1 MKITAL
7 LLSLIIVASPIS
19 YGAEM
24 EEIPGKTITLESLVE
39 MFNNIENQAQWDISK
54 NMLWG
59 YFFTHNNPQKL
70 EQAAGVLKERGY
82 RVVDI
87 YLSDKEEP
95 SEPDMYWLHVEKIEI
110 HTPESLDRRNDE
122 LYIFA
127 NEFGLYSYD
136 GMDVGPVSQ

>member
-1 MKITAL
+1 
-7 LLSLIIVASPIS
+7 
-19 YGAEM
+19 M
-24 EEIPGKTITLESLVE
+24 EELPGKTITLESLVE

-110 HTPESLDRRNDE
+110 HTPESLDRQNDK

-127 NEFGLYSYD
+127 NEFGLDSYD

>member
-1 MKITAL
+1 
-7 LLSLIIVASPIS
+7 
-19 YGAEM
+19 M
-24 EEIPGKTITLESLVE
+24 EELPGKTITLESLVE